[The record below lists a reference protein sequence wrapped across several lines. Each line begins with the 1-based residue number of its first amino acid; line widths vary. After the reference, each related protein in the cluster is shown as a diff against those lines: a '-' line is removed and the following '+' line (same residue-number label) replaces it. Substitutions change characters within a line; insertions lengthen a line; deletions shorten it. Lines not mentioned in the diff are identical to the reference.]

1 LTLLAMTL
9 GHVCM
14 AITLENV
21 SPEPWN
27 AYDFDRM
34 NYSVR
39 RCGELYPDAPC
50 LRLWRKYEHQQ
61 YTAICGAERG
71 AKLK

>member
-1 LTLLAMTL
+1 MLTLAMIL
-9 GHVCM
+9 GHVCT

-21 SPEPWN
+21 SHEPWN

-34 NYSVR
+34 RYAVK
-39 RCGELYPDAPC
+39 RCGELYEDAPC
-50 LRLWRKYEHQQ
+50 LHLWRKFDKRQ

-71 AKLK
+71 TKLK